1 MGARQGRWRDYAP
14 VPASAYRSDGHA
26 TSHRDREPRESHE
39 EKIMSKKLYS
49 AELVHLS
56 ISNDIDPALIASA
69 MMSDGSGVDV
79 IAAAKGRMADAL
91 AAFLVTH
98 MTTVSK
104 ADKGVTRVSVKVT
117 VVMAEAPENIPAT
130 KILFYERKIR

>member
-1 MGARQGRWRDYAP
+1 
-14 VPASAYRSDGHA
+14 
-26 TSHRDREPRESHE
+26 
-39 EKIMSKKLYS
+39 MSKKLYS

-56 ISNDIDPALIASA
+56 ISNDIDPLLIASVP
-69 MMSDGSGVDV
+69 GVDV
-79 IAAAKGRMADAL
+79 IAAAKSRMADAL

-98 MTTVSK
+98 LTTVSK

-130 KILFYERKIR
+130 KILFYEREAGDNSPVATP